1 MVSGAGAAAAEAEA
15 EAQEAGCVEAA
26 AAEDEVDR
34 DGGSDEGLGSDG
46 SEAEGEGASEA
57 EGEEGSEDEGVG
69 GAAARLLCEQLSLAD
84 IVLLNKQA
92 ACVVLKLMW
101 LAPFGLGLGYVALAL
116 TQGPG
121 GRRGA
126 GGSLALTLALTL

>member
-1 MVSGAGAAAAEAEA
+1 MDTQRAAAVVSGAGAAAAEAEA

-92 ACVVLKLMW
+92 ACVLTEAYVVS
-101 LAPFGLGLGYVALAL
+101 PILG
-116 TQGPG
+116 
-121 GRRGA
+121 
-126 GGSLALTLALTL
+126 

>member
-1 MVSGAGAAAAEAEA
+1 MVSGADAAAAEAEA
-15 EAQEAGCVEAA
+15 EAQEAGCVEEA

-92 ACVVLKLMW
+92 ACVVLE
-101 LAPFGLGLGYVALAL
+101 AYVVSPIWVRARLC
-116 TQGPG
+116 GP
-121 GRRGA
+121 RASPRTWRA
-126 GGSLALTLALTL
+126 SRSRS

>member
-1 MVSGAGAAAAEAEA
+1 MDTQRAAAVVSGAGAAAAEAQA
-15 EAQEAGCVEAA
+15 EAQGTGCVEEA

-34 DGGSDEGLGSDG
+34 DGGGSDEGLGSDG
-46 SEAEGEGASEA
+46 SEA

-92 ACVVLKLMW
+92 ACVVTE
-101 LAPFGLGLGYVALAL
+101 AYVVSPIWVRARLC
-116 TQGPG
+116 GPRANPRTWRASRS
-121 GRRGA
+121 RR
-126 GGSLALTLALTL
+126 

>member
-1 MVSGAGAAAAEAEA
+1 M
-15 EAQEAGCVEAA
+15 EAA
-26 AAEDEVDR
+26 AAVDEVDR

-92 ACVVLKLMW
+92 ACVVTKLMW
-101 LAPFGLGLGYVALAL
+101 LAPFWVRARLC
-116 TQGPG
+116 GPRASPRTWRASRS
-121 GRRGA
+121 RR
-126 GGSLALTLALTL
+126 

>member
-1 MVSGAGAAAAEAEA
+1 MDTQRAAAVVSGAGAAAAEAEA

-46 SEAEGEGASEA
+46 SEAEDEGASEA

-92 ACVVLKLMW
+92 ACVVLE
-101 LAPFGLGLGYVALAL
+101 AYVVSPIWVRARLC
-116 TQGPG
+116 GP
-121 GRRGA
+121 RASPRTWRA
-126 GGSLALTLALTL
+126 SRSRS

>member
-46 SEAEGEGASEA
+46 SEAEGE
-57 EGEEGSEDEGVG
+57 EGSEDEGVG

-92 ACVVLKLMW
+92 ACVVLE
-101 LAPFGLGLGYVALAL
+101 AYVVSPIWVRARLC
-116 TQGPG
+116 GP
-121 GRRGA
+121 RASPRTWRA
-126 GGSLALTLALTL
+126 SRSRS

>member
-1 MVSGAGAAAAEAEA
+1 MDTQRAAAVVSGAGAAEAEAEA

-46 SEAEGEGASEA
+46 SEA

-92 ACVVLKLMW
+92 ACVVLE
-101 LAPFGLGLGYVALAL
+101 AYVVSPIWVRARLC
-116 TQGPG
+116 GP
-121 GRRGA
+121 RASPRTWRA
-126 GGSLALTLALTL
+126 SRSRS